1 MTDHDIMTQCDLR
14 DGPRQHVAWIPRRF
28 ARRGAVLLIDSLPGR
43 WTVTAAYASRTV
55 RDASERSRDHARQRD
70 FSDA

>member
-14 DGPRQHVAWIPRRF
+14 DGSRQHVAWIPRRF

-43 WTVTAAYASRTV
+43 WTVTAAYAR
-55 RDASERSRDHARQRD
+55 HRD